1 MPPEVT
7 VGRTVILALVLA
19 SLIPGCA
26 GPAETPERYLF
37 YLHGQIVEGSDGRP
51 EHPEYGVYDYPAIV
65 QALENEGFTVI
76 SEIRDFQTDGRAY
89 AEQLAGEVEAL
100 LSGGVMPERIS
111 IIGASKGGGIAVV
124 ASSLLGNE
132 GLNFV
137 FLGTC
142 VNWIK
147 EWPELTLRGRILSIA
162 EETDTVAGSC
172 EEPFSGSDIRP
183 EFREI
188 RIHTGRGHGAF
199 YEPIPEWLGPAV
211 EWCCGESP

>member
-1 MPPEVT
+1 MV
-7 VGRTVILALVLA
+7 RAVIFGLVLA
-19 SLIPGCA
+19 CLIPGCA
-26 GPAETPERYLF
+26 GQTETPERYLF

-65 QALENEGFTVI
+65 QALENKGFTVI

-100 LSGGVMPERIS
+100 LSDGVLPERIS
-111 IIGASKGGGIAVV
+111 IIGASKGGGIAVA
-124 ASSLLGNE
+124 ASSLLANE
-132 GLNFV
+132 KLNFV

-147 EWPELTLRGRILSIA
+147 EWPELTLRGRILSIS

-172 EEPFSGSDIRP
+172 EELFSGSDIGP
-183 EFREI
+183 KFREI

-199 YEPIPEWLGPAV
+199 YEPIPEWIEPAV
-211 EWCCGESP
+211 AWCSGKRLKSA